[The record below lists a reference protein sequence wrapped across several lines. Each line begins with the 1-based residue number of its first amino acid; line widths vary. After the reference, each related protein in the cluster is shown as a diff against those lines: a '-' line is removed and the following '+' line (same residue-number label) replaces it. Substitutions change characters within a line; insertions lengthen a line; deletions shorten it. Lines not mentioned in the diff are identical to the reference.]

1 MEPVAES
8 RKRQRGFSVIE
19 AMAAVAL
26 VGLAFV
32 PLLVLQGQLTRTV
45 LAAERAEIASR
56 ATANALARLEAS
68 NPLLVDRGEED
79 LGDATMV
86 WVATP
91 ISERKSVRS
100 SGGVAGRFG
109 MQLFRIDV
117 TIAYDSGAV
126 SEFSVDKVGWI
137 AEEALLQ

>member
-1 MEPVAES
+1 MRA
-8 RKRQRGFSVIE
+8 KRQRGFSVIE

-26 VGLAFV
+26 VALAFV
-32 PLLVLQGQLTRTV
+32 PLLVLQGQLTRAV

-56 ATANALARLEAS
+56 ATANALARLEAA
-68 NPLLVDRGEED
+68 NPMLVDRGEED

-91 ISERKSVRS
+91 ISDRVPVRTN
-100 SGGVAGRFG
+100 SGNVGRFATQ
-109 MQLFRIDV
+109 MFRIEV

-126 SEFSVDKVGWI
+126 ATFSVDKTGWI
-137 AEEALLQ
+137 AEQPLVQ